1 MDRMSQVVFQKVR
14 KEYSSFTAL
23 ETLDLTVNEGEFLTL
38 LGPSGCGK
46 TTTLRLIAGF
56 LEPTG
61 GRILIDG
68 EDVTGLPP
76 QKRGIGMVFQ
86 DYALFPHL
94 TIGENIAFGLVERG
108 VAKDKVRARVRELLE
123 LVRLPNVEQRYPSE
137 ISGGQA
143 QRVALARAVAFTPRV
158 LLMDEPLG
166 ALDLKL
172 REAMQLELRRIQQEL
187 RITTVYVTHDQIEAM
202 SMSDRIVVMNL
213 GRIEQIGTPDSIYN
227 EPQSRFVAD
236 FVGKIS
242 FVSGHIERHGGRYAT
257 IRTAAASVDAP
268 ISGVSPGGE
277 VTVAIRPEKLFILPP
292 DAPANGINV
301 LEGVVET
308 STFVGSVTNIRVRV
322 SDGTSLL
329 VEARADDQVLA
340 PGNGIRVGWK
350 PDDSIVL
357 AK

>member
-1 MDRMSQVVFQKVR
+1 
-14 KEYSSFTAL
+14 
-23 ETLDLTVNEGEFLTL
+23 
-38 LGPSGCGK
+38 
-46 TTTLRLIAGF
+46 
-56 LEPTG
+56 
-61 GRILIDG
+61 
-68 EDVTGLPP
+68 
-76 QKRGIGMVFQ
+76 
-86 DYALFPHL
+86 
-94 TIGENIAFGLVERG
+94 
-108 VAKDKVRARVRELLE
+108 
-123 LVRLPNVEQRYPSE
+123 
-137 ISGGQA
+137 
-143 QRVALARAVAFTPRV
+143 
-158 LLMDEPLG
+158 
-166 ALDLKL
+166 
-172 REAMQLELRRIQQEL
+172 
-187 RITTVYVTHDQIEAM
+187 
-202 SMSDRIVVMNL
+202 VVMNL

-227 EPQSRFVAD
+227 DPQSRFVAD

>member
-1 MDRMSQVVFQKVR
+1 MSQVTFQKVR
-14 KEYSSFTAL
+14 KEYANFVAL

-56 LEPTG
+56 LEPTS

-94 TIGENIAFGLVERG
+94 TIGENIAFGLTERG

-123 LVRLPNVEQRYPSE
+123 LVRLPGVEQRYPSE

-202 SMSDRIVVMNL
+202 SMSDRIVVMNK
-213 GRIEQIGTPDSIYN
+213 GRIEQVGDPTSIYN
-227 EPQSRFVAD
+227 DPLTRFVAD

-242 FVSGHIERHGGRYAT
+242 FVSGRIEKSAGAYST
-257 IRTAAASVDAP
+257 IRAATTSLDAP
-268 ISGVSPGGE
+268 VSGVSPGGE
-277 VTVAIRPEKLFILPP
+277 VTVAIRPEKLFILPQG
-292 DAPANGINV
+292 AATSGINV
-301 LEGVVET
+301 LEGVIET
-308 STFVGSVTNIRVRV
+308 RTFVGSVTNIRVRV
-322 SDGTSLL
+322 DGGTSLL
-329 VEARADDQVLA
+329 VEARSDDQALA

>member
-1 MDRMSQVVFQKVR
+1 MSQVVFQKVR
-14 KEYSSFTAL
+14 KEYAAFTAV
-23 ETLDLTVNEGEFLTL
+23 ETMDLTVHEGEFLTL

-56 LEPTG
+56 LEPTS

-94 TIGENIAFGLVERG
+94 TIGENIAFGLTERG
-108 VAKDKVRARVRELLE
+108 IAKDKVQARVRELLE
-123 LVRLPNVEQRYPSE
+123 LVRLPDVGSRYPSE

-187 RITTVYVTHDQIEAM
+187 RITTVYVTHDQVEAM
-202 SMSDRIVVMNL
+202 SMSDRIVVMNS
-213 GRIEQIGTPDSIYN
+213 GRIEQIGDPASIYN
-227 EPQSRFVAD
+227 EPQTRFVAD

-242 FVSGHIERHGGRYAT
+242 FVPGLIERNGGRYST
-257 IRTAAASVDAP
+257 IRTAAASVEAP

-292 DAPANGINV
+292 GAPASGVNV
-301 LEGVVET
+301 LDGVVEI
-308 STFVGSVTNIRVRV
+308 STFVGSVTNVRVRI
-322 SDGTSLL
+322 DGGTKLL
-329 VEARADDQVLA
+329 VEARADDQLPL
-340 PGNGIRVGWK
+340 PGNGIRIGWK

-357 AK
+357 AR

>member
-1 MDRMSQVVFQKVR
+1 MSQVTFQKVR
-14 KEYSSFTAL
+14 KEYANFVAV

-56 LEPTG
+56 LEPTS

-94 TIGENIAFGLVERG
+94 TLGENIAFGLTERG
-108 VAKDKVRARVRELLE
+108 VAGNKVQARVRELLE
-123 LVRLPNVEQRYPSE
+123 LVRLPGVEQRYPSE
-137 ISGGQA
+137 ISGGQQ

-172 REAMQLELRRIQQEL
+172 REAMQLELRRIQQTL

-202 SMSDRIVVMNL
+202 SMSDRIVVMNQ
-213 GRIEQIGTPDSIYN
+213 GRIEQVGDPASIYN
-227 EPQSRFVAD
+227 DPQSRFVAD

-242 FVSGHIERHGGRYAT
+242 FVSGRIEKSAGAYST
-257 IRTAAASVDAP
+257 IRAASASLDAP
-268 ISGVSPGGE
+268 VSGVSPGGE

-292 DAPANGINV
+292 GAPASGINV

-322 SDGTSLL
+322 DGGTSLL
-329 VEARADDQVLA
+329 VEARADDEGLA
-340 PGNGIRVGWK
+340 PGNGIRVAWK

>member
-1 MDRMSQVVFQKVR
+1 M
-14 KEYSSFTAL
+14 
-23 ETLDLTVNEGEFLTL
+23 
-38 LGPSGCGK
+38 
-46 TTTLRLIAGF
+46 
-56 LEPTG
+56 EPTS

-94 TIGENIAFGLVERG
+94 TIGENIAFGLTERG
-108 VAKDKVRARVRELLE
+108 IAKDRVQARVRELLE
-123 LVRLPNVEQRYPSE
+123 LVRLPSVEQRYPSE

-202 SMSDRIVVMNL
+202 SMSDRIVVMNK
-213 GRIEQIGTPDSIYN
+213 GRIEQIGDPESIYN
-227 EPQSRFVAD
+227 DPQTKFVAD

-242 FVSGHIERHGGRYAT
+242 FVSGRIESNGGRFAT

-268 ISGVSPGGE
+268 ISGVSLGGE
-277 VTVAIRPEKLFILPP
+277 VTVAIRPEKLFILSPG
-292 DAPANGINV
+292 APASGINV

-308 STFVGSVTNIRVRV
+308 RTFVGSVTNIRVRV
-322 SDGTSLL
+322 DAGTSLL
-329 VEARADDQVLA
+329 VEARSDDQALA
-340 PGNGIRVGWK
+340 PGNGIRVGWR

>member
-1 MDRMSQVVFQKVR
+1 MSQVTFQKVR
-14 KEYSSFTAL
+14 KEYANFVAL

-56 LEPTG
+56 LAPTG

-68 EDVTGLPP
+68 DDVTHLPP

-94 TIGENIAFGLVERG
+94 TIGENIAFGLTERG
-108 VAKDKVRARVRELLE
+108 VAKDKVQARVAELLA
-123 LVRLPNVEQRYPSE
+123 LVRLPDVESRYPSE
-137 ISGGQA
+137 ISGGQQ

-172 REAMQLELRRIQQEL
+172 REAMQLELRRIQQDL

-202 SMSDRIVVMNL
+202 SMSDRIVVMNN
-213 GRIEQIGTPDSIYN
+213 GRIEQIGDPASIYN
-227 EPQSRFVAD
+227 DPQTKFVAD

-242 FVSGHIERHGGRYAT
+242 FVSGRVEKAAGTRTT
-257 IRTAAASVDAP
+257 IRTAVASLDAP
-268 ISGVSPGGE
+268 VTGVSPGGE

-292 DAPANGINV
+292 GAPANGINV

-308 STFVGSVTNIRVRV
+308 RTFVGSVTNIRVRV
-322 SDGTSLL
+322 DSGTSLL
-329 VEARADDQVLA
+329 VEARSDDQALA